1 MRRAVPGAV
10 PGAASGAVPLAVP
23 GTASGVVP
31 GAVPPAAPG
40 TVPRAV
46 PGAGRRAAQG
56 RHGAPR
62 VPAVEQAR
70 RRLAAALLGAGALA
84 ATLLTASVTPAAPPA
99 PDREPGAASSDLAQL
114 SRD

>member
-1 MRRAVPGAV
+1 MSRAVPSTVPGAV
-10 PGAASGAVPLAVP
+10 QSA
-23 GTASGVVP
+23 
-31 GAVPPAAPG
+31 
-40 TVPRAV
+40 
-46 PGAGRRAAQG
+46 GAGRRSAQG

-62 VPAVEQAR
+62 VPSVEQAR

-99 PDREPGAASSDLAQL
+99 PDRDPGAASSDLAQL

>member
-1 MRRAVPGAV
+1 MSRAVPSTVPGAV
-10 PGAASGAVPLAVP
+10 PGAVPSV
-23 GTASGVVP
+23 G
-31 GAVPPAAPG
+31 
-40 TVPRAV
+40 
-46 PGAGRRAAQG
+46 PGAGRRSAQG

-62 VPAVEQAR
+62 VPSVEQAR

-99 PDREPGAASSDLAQL
+99 PDRDPGAASSDLAQL

>member
-1 MRRAVPGAV
+1 MRRAVSRAVPGNVPGVAPRAVPGA
-10 PGAASGAVPLAVP
+10 AR
-23 GTASGVVP
+23 T
-31 GAVPPAAPG
+31 
-40 TVPRAV
+40 AV

-62 VPAVEQAR
+62 VPVVEQAR

-99 PDREPGAASSDLAQL
+99 PDRDPGAASSDLAQL

>member
-1 MRRAVPGAV
+1 MSRAVPSTVPGAV
-10 PGAASGAVPLAVP
+10 PGAVPSA
-23 GTASGVVP
+23 G
-31 GAVPPAAPG
+31 
-40 TVPRAV
+40 
-46 PGAGRRAAQG
+46 PGAGRRSAQG

-62 VPAVEQAR
+62 VPSVEQAR

-99 PDREPGAASSDLAQL
+99 PDRDPGAASSDLAQL